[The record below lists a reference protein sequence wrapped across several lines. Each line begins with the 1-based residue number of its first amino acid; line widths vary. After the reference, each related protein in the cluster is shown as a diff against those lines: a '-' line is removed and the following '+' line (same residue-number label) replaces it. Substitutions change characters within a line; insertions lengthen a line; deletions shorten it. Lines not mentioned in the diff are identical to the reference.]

1 VKILVDRKAILEEIL
16 SIEVQI
22 KSMRREPTYLKINR
36 NLNHLE
42 ARRYGRNTVHVASPD
57 NLEKTLELK
66 NRSPEMRETISRYKE
81 MQNNFEVQIDNLY
94 VEKARLQDLLF
105 ARVHD

>member
-1 VKILVDRKAILEEIL
+1 
-16 SIEVQI
+16 
-22 KSMRREPTYLKINR
+22 
-36 NLNHLE
+36 
-42 ARRYGRNTVHVASPD
+42 VHVASPD

-81 MQNNFEVQIDNLY
+81 IQNNFEVQIDNLY